1 MGDRWTSKL
10 PPLLSDIP
18 EYLRRSPAVVLPR
31 KKRYRRRGKRGG
43 ALVRFK
49 AYLASTCVT
58 CPDGCYVP
66 AVAGRLLRRRDRWL
80 RPVFP
85 DSQIISEAHLLMVPS
100 SPRWARIHRGEGV
113 DFLNLRPLDR
123 VASAAT
129 ASEDQ
134 TLRLALFNVRSLA
147 NKTFLLNDFFT
158 SRELDLMFLMETWLH
173 DGDLTSFSELLPPR
187 CGFLS
192 SPRVTGRGGGLASVF
207 KCTFQCR
214 KILFDS
220 CSSFELQLFEL
231 NCPVIVLCAV
241 VYRPPK
247 FNKDF
252 IQDFADFVAGIALK
266 YDRFLIV
273 GDFNIH
279 VCCES
284 RPMSKDFINLID
296 SFNLI

>member
-1 MGDRWTSKL
+1 M
-10 PPLLSDIP
+10 
-18 EYLRRSPAVVLPR
+18 
-31 KKRYRRRGKRGG
+31 
-43 ALVRFK
+43 
-49 AYLASTCVT
+49 T